1 MTSLLDGLMDSRLIP
16 VVTWLIIGVIVAIIG
31 YAAFRIV
38 RMLTAGTYIA
48 GGRNRRTRLAVL
60 DAAAVDDRRRLVLI
74 RRDDVEHLI
83 LIGGPTD
90 VVVEQDIR
98 IGVRAP
104 RAQAAEPAV
113 ALAADPDL
121 ALDAYDHGDEALQPN
136 PVPPPPP
143 RPVPAAPQRQAA
155 PAPQRQAAPA
165 PQREVRRAPER
176 PPVRQAPVA
185 SRPVNAEPAPAPAP
199 TPAPPPPAPPI
210 AAHQQVATRPVA
222 PVPARQPLAPVAQ
235 QTQAPAAP
243 QQMPAAPRQQRT
255 IRPVLPRVTLP
266 AATQPNFAQPAEE
279 RRDPPVVARVTP
291 HPARAQATRRAQQQQ
306 PQPAAAPVEN
316 DLDDALLQE
325 LETSLRYPARERN
338 RAKAADID
346 EEMNKLLGEMSR
358 DRR

>member
-1 MTSLLDGLMDSRLIP
+1 MTSLLDGLIDSRYIP
-16 VVTWLIIGVIVAIIG
+16 AVTWLIIGVIAVIVA
-31 YAAFRIV
+31 YAGFRVV
-38 RMLTAGTYIA
+38 RMLTSGTYIA

-60 DAAAVDDRRRLVLI
+60 DAAAVDDRRRLVLV

-98 IGVRAP
+98 LGTRQP
-104 RAQAAEPAV
+104 RAQAAEPAR
-113 ALAADPDL
+113 AIAPDPDH
-121 ALDAYDHGDEALQPN
+121 AFDAYDHGDEALQPN
-136 PVPPPPP
+136 PIPPAPP
-143 RPVPAAPQRQAA
+143 RQVPAAPQRQPSRAA
-155 PAPQRQAAPA
+155 
-165 PQREVRRAPER
+165 ER
-176 PPVRQAPVA
+176 PPVQRAPAA
-185 SRPVNAEPAPAPAP
+185 SRPVNVEPAPSPAP
-199 TPAPPPPAPPI
+199 TPPPPPAPPAPP
-210 AAHQQVATRPVA
+210 AAVHQQVAVRPVA
-222 PVPARQPLAPVAQ
+222 PMPVRQPLAPVAQ
-235 QTQAPAAP
+235 QAQAPVAP
-243 QQMPAAPRQQRT
+243 QQQVPTAPRQQRT

-266 AATQPNFAQPAEE
+266 AATQPNFPQPAEE

-306 PQPAAAPVEN
+306 PQPAPAPVEN

-325 LETSLRYPARERN
+325 LETSLRYPARERS